1 MSQHNFS
8 PQYGQILLRVG
19 GASIVTSWILWGAF
33 PQAAFS
39 QYVPLPA
46 DPPKEPSIINGSR
59 NRDHL
64 LVFAP
69 QKQIG
74 YFVAGSDI
82 GVAWQVQVDQLP
94 YEMDIRFYNQDQEEI
109 YAYQDSFTQ
118 SGVLRKTFPDLS
130 PLLLPNQT
138 YFMEVI
144 MTHNLDSD
152 RKTYESFT
160 AQIEVR
166 DLSPSLETQVMLAS
180 SPAERTRLYAEAGYW
195 YSALSEATD
204 QQLLSLITELA
215 TLEQLEIP
223 SLLQNC
229 PPN

>member
-1 MSQHNFS
+1 MRQHSFS
-8 PQYGQILLRVG
+8 DQCWQILPQMG
-19 GASIVTSWILWGAF
+19 FASVVTSCLLWGAA

-69 QKQIG
+69 QKQVG
-74 YFVAGSDI
+74 HFVVGSEI
-82 GVAWQVQVDQLP
+82 GVAWQVDQLP
-94 YEMDIRFYNQDQEEI
+94 YEIDIRFYNQDREEI
-109 YAYQDSFTQ
+109 YAYQESFDQ
-118 SGVLRKTFPDLS
+118 PEILRKTFPDLS

-144 MTHNLDSD
+144 LTHNLDSD

-160 AQIEVR
+160 SQIEVR
-166 DLSPSLETQVMLAS
+166 DLSPTLEAQILLAS

-195 YSALSEATD
+195 YSAISEATD

-215 TLEQLEIP
+215 TLEQIKIP
-223 SLLQNC
+223 SLLQN
-229 PPN
+229 